1 MAAEL
6 TWTNVPTTNHIGGRT
21 ICGRIVGRTKPV
33 PKYTQNVHGCR
44 TSLSIMKEKA
54 ICLREIPQIT
64 KNTAL
69 DMAVLVKITSSSF
82 DWSVRKASQ
91 FEGSCICQDNVIYL
105 K

>member
-1 MAAEL
+1 MSPPQITL
-6 TWTNVPTTNHIGGRT
+6 V
-21 ICGRIVGRTKPV
+21 VGQFV
-33 PKYTQNVHGCR
+33 VGLWVGQSLYQNTPRMFMVAGHHF
-44 TSLSIMKEKA
+44 LIMKEKA

-69 DMAVLVKITSSSF
+69 DMAVHVKITSSSF

-91 FEGSCICQDNVIYL
+91 FEGSCICQDNAIYL